1 MIRFLDEKNTIEEM
15 NRKSVMKSNP
25 VLLWSFNDTLYPKL
39 VLDTPREVTHL
50 SFCPYDSNVLIG
62 GLITGQ
68 LIIWDLKNYLHRV
81 EHSTELSRK
90 QTKNRE
96 KLYSLMAWSNF
107 VENQQPNVIFP
118 AAISNYELSQKKRIT
133 SIKWMNR
140 KQSVATSGLIQ
151 DSIKPNEFFR
161 HFVTASLDGTVA
173 FWDLDFAH
181 VDISPAE
188 LKRADTKRK
197 LSLRVVPEQ
206 PVSPYEKLNGI
217 FCPVYVT
224 TCEQPISSLIFDEGL
239 FRCVVLTKYDFKT
252 QFIKAIW
259 YDFLKTDTNR

>member
-1 MIRFLDEKNTIEEM
+1 M
-15 NRKSVMKSNP
+15 NSNP

-39 VLDTPREVTHL
+39 VLETPREVTHL

-68 LIIWDLKNYLHRV
+68 LIIWDLKNCLHRV
-81 EHSTELSRK
+81 EHSIELSNK

-96 KLYSLMAWSNF
+96 KLYSLMGWSKF
-107 VENQQPNVIFP
+107 VENLQPNVIHP

-140 KQSVATSGLIQ
+140 KQSIASSGLIQ
-151 DSIKPNEFFR
+151 ESIKPNEFFR

-181 VDISPAE
+181 ADINPIE
-188 LKRADTKRK
+188 MKRTDTKRK
-197 LSLRVVPEQ
+197 LSIRIVPEQ
-206 PVSPYEKLNGI
+206 PVSPYDKLNGV
-217 FCPVYVT
+217 FCPIYLA
-224 TCEQPISSLIFDEGL
+224 TCEQPISSLIFDEAL
-239 FRCVVLTKYDFKT
+239 FRSVFQTLD
-252 QFIKAIW
+252 QIW
-259 YDFLKTDTNR
+259 FLRVNLSR